1 MEYIKEGGEM
11 RKNSRFV
18 LYVGLCLAVFMPQ
31 GAMAESGKNAPAAN
45 KPMFVRINP
54 ISIPVIRK
62 NGTTSVLALDIVAE
76 VKSEADREKVEAV
89 RPKLRDNFIRALYGN
104 LEVHNLVRAD
114 GALDI
119 EKVKSR
125 LMRTSLYVMK
135 ESTITD
141 ILFNNVNHRAF

>member
-1 MEYIKEGGEM
+1 MTEKVGAM

-18 LYVGLCLAVFMPQ
+18 LLLGLCLAVVVPQ
-31 GAMAESGKNAPAAN
+31 QTMAAESAKKADNQ
-45 KPMFVRINP
+45 PMFVRLNP

-76 VKSEADREKVEAV
+76 VKNQADRDKVEAI
-89 RPKLRDNFIRALYGN
+89 RPKLRDNFFRALYGN
-104 LEVHNLVRAD
+104 LEAHKLVRAD

-135 ESTITD
+135 EPTITD

>member
-1 MEYIKEGGEM
+1 M

-18 LYVGLCLAVFMPQ
+18 ICVGMCLALVVPQ
-31 GAMAESGKNAPAAN
+31 IIWPVTAHAADNSKAARSG
-45 KPMFVRINP
+45 KPMFVRLNP

-62 NGTTSVLALDIVAE
+62 NGTTSVLALDLIAE
-76 VKSEADREKVEAV
+76 VKSEADREKVEAI

-104 LEVHNLVRAD
+104 LETHHLVSPN
-114 GALDI
+114 GFLDI

-125 LMRTSLYVMK
+125 LMRTSLHVMK
-135 ESTITD
+135 EPTITD